1 MESSVMERQPGAAA
15 AVGLAPR
22 PQKVRP
28 RLWIA
33 FLMPVVMLCASL
45 LLYGVRYGTNDDAAI
60 SNLAAGAFGPDRV
73 HLVYVNILLGWLLRP
88 LYALYGGLNWYMILQ
103 LALTA
108 LCCGVMLWL
117 LMGRLGTVRGAA
129 VFFAAALP
137 FVPALFYS
145 IQYVKTSALCA
156 AAGLLLV
163 TVSFDRPD
171 RRTVLGIFLVWMGA
185 MLRWDMFCAAGGLFA
200 AVLLGRFFR
209 MEKAEKR
216 RAAATVSLL
225 LLLAFASRGIDLLAY
240 RLDEDWNAFAR
251 YNAARME
258 WSDFKVYQMP
268 EGNPFGAEGIS
279 DTDLHMLLSWDFY
292 DGAVFPAGRLQQL
305 ADAVPGVPLSEA
317 VKKTLRRG
325 FDLLHGEACRYVLA
339 LTILL
344 GVLFLRFR
352 VHSLAFWGTGA
363 LLGLEIFYLSLR
375 GRFPNYVETALLLC
389 AVPAFCAALAQ
400 GSWRAKPDRRLCA
413 VCLAGL
419 VLCAGVSLRAL
430 WTESRYYH
438 ETRADTAFSCYEQM
452 SADKEH
458 LYLLSV
464 DFFDSGMGYD
474 VWHARPEGFFSN
486 IVFYGG
492 WLSHAPCC
500 EEALAAYGVDQPLT
514 GAVDNDAVF
523 VGVSHLYSV
532 VEYASEH
539 AGRRVEAVES
549 GEIPP
554 AYYQLRTADGP

>member
-1 MESSVMERQPGAAA
+1 METSVMERQPGAAA

-22 PQKVRP
+22 PQKLRA
-28 RLWIA
+28 RRWIA
-33 FLMPVVMLCASL
+33 VLLPAVMLCASML
-45 LLYGVRYGTNDDAAI
+45 VFGVRYGTNDDAVI

-103 LALTA
+103 MALTA

-117 LMGRLGTVRGAA
+117 LMGRLGTAHGAA

-137 FVPALFYS
+137 FVPVLFYS

-163 TVSFDRPD
+163 TASFDRPD
-171 RRTVLGIFLVWMGA
+171 RRTVLGTFLVWMGA

-216 RAAATVSLL
+216 RAAVTVSLL
-225 LLLAFASRGIDLLAY
+225 LLLIFASKGIDLLAY
-240 RLDEDWNAFAR
+240 RLDEDWNTFTR
-251 YNAARME
+251 YNAARTE
-258 WSDFKVYQMP
+258 WSDFKAYQMP
-268 EGNPFGAEGIS
+268 QENPFEAEGIS
-279 DTDLHMLLSWDFY
+279 DTDLHMLLTWNFY
-292 DGAVFPAGRLQQL
+292 DGEVFPTERLWQL
-305 ADAVPGVPLSEA
+305 ADAIPGVPLSEA
-317 VKKTLRRG
+317 VKRTLWYG

-339 LTILL
+339 LIILL
-344 GVLFLRFR
+344 GVFFLRFR

-363 LLGLEIFYLSLR
+363 LLGLEIFYLNLR
-375 GRFPNYVETALLLC
+375 GRFPYYVETALLFC

-419 VLCAGVSLRAL
+419 VLCAGASLRTL
-430 WTESRYYH
+430 WTESQYYH
-438 ETRADTAFSCYEQM
+438 ETRTDTAFSGYEQM

-458 LYLLSV
+458 LYLLPV
-464 DFFDSGMGYD
+464 EFFDPGMGYD

-492 WLSHAPCC
+492 WLSHAPFC
-500 EEALAAYGVDQPLT
+500 EETLAAYGVDQPLT
-514 GAVDNDAVF
+514 GAVDNEAVF
-523 VGVSHLYSV
+523 VGVNHLFSV
-532 VEYASEH
+532 EKYASEH
-539 AGRRVEAVES
+539 VGHRVEAVKS